1 VRALRDNGAGE
12 PDPTPKLT
20 RALGPIAQR
29 ETTALS
35 RDATVED
42 LVRFSVRDGLD
53 QLLLH
58 DPGVRLDLGVED
70 IHQARIATR
79 RLRANLRT
87 LRPLLHR
94 RTVDDLRAEI
104 RWAGQSLGAVRD
116 LDVLRASFARSLE
129 RTPSPGGADII
140 AAVETERA
148 AAHRCLVDAMRSLR
162 WQSMLRMLDAAAV
175 LPPLRTTVAPT
186 DDARDRVPRLLRKS
200 WRRLEGR
207 VADASATPTGW
218 HEVRKAAKSTRYA
231 VEMVEPLLAG
241 AAQRLAR
248 DTERMQTELG
258 RRQDDVVARAW
269 LHDHGRAATLRPA
282 AQRLACQYGD
292 PDNNRPPQ
300 WRKLWKRARRSA
312 REGGVS
318 KVV

>member
-1 VRALRDNGAGE
+1 LR
-12 PDPTPKLT
+12 
-20 RALGPIAQR
+20 
-29 ETTALS
+29 

-53 QLLLH
+53 RLLLH

-129 RTPSPGGADII
+129 RSPSPGGADVI
-140 AAVETERA
+140 AAIEAERA

-269 LHDHGRAATLRPA
+269 LHDHGRAGTLRPA
-282 AQRLACQYGD
+282 AQRLACQYRD
-292 PDNNRPPQ
+292 PDSNRPPH
-300 WRKLWKRARRSA
+300 WKKLWKRARRSA

-318 KVV
+318 KAV